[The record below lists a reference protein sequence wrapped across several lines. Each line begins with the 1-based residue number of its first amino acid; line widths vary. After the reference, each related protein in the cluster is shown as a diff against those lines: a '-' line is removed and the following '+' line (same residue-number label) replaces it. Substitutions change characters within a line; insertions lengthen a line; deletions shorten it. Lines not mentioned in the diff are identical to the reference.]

1 MDTTLII
8 IHKTLKNQ
16 KNRYNCITHIYH
28 YIYICTAICYIY
40 FIPQTM
46 NTLEKMTA
54 EKLLR
59 IKAIKLQP
67 SNPFTWASGW
77 KSPIYC
83 DNRKLFSYPAI
94 RNFVKIELS
103 RLAMEKYPD
112 ADAVAGVATGAITP
126 GALVADALGLPFV
139 YVRATPKDHGLENL
153 IEGDLRPGQKV
164 VVIEDLIST
173 GGSSLKA
180 VEALRKNGSEVVGM
194 VAIFTYDFAVANQR
208 FKDANVRLLTLSNYN
223 AVVEEALNISYIA
236 ENEVETLKEWR
247 RDPAK
252 WGIGK

>member
-1 MDTTLII
+1 
-8 IHKTLKNQ
+8 
-16 KNRYNCITHIYH
+16 
-28 YIYICTAICYIY
+28 
-40 FIPQTM
+40 M

-103 RLAMEKYPD
+103 RLAMEKYPE
-112 ADAVAGVATGAITP
+112 ADAIAGVATGAITP

-153 IEGDLRPGQKV
+153 IEGELKPNSKV
-164 VVIEDLIST
+164 LVIEDLVST

-180 VEALRKNGSEVVGM
+180 VEAIKRDGSEVIGM
-194 VAIFTYDFAVANQR
+194 IAIFNYGLPISIDNFSKAGVELTTLTNYDAV
-208 FKDANVRLLTLSNYN
+208 LS
-223 AVVEEALNISYIA
+223 EALRIDYID
-236 ENEVETLKEWR
+236 ESELETLQEWKK
-247 RDPAK
+247 DPANWK
-252 WGIGK
+252 